1 MNTESEIGALRAD
14 VNRLKTDVTLLEREN
29 RELRALLNRG
39 RGAVWVLGVAAAAVT
54 FLLTQW
60 CSVTEFMR

>member
-1 MNTESEIGALRAD
+1 VNTESEIGALRAD

-60 CSVTEFMR
+60 RSVTEFMR

>member
-14 VNRLKTDVTLLEREN
+14 VNRLKTDVALLEAEN

-39 RGAVWVLGVAAAAVT
+39 RGAVWVLGIAAASVT

-60 CSVTEFMR
+60 RNLTEFIR

>member
-1 MNTESEIGALRAD
+1 MTTEAEIGALRAD
-14 VNRLKTDVTLLEREN
+14 VNRLKADVVLLEREN

-39 RGAVWVLGVAAAAVT
+39 RGAVWVLGIAAATVT

-60 CSVTEFMR
+60 RSLTEFVR

>member
-1 MNTESEIGALRAD
+1 MYTESEIGALRAD

-60 CSVTEFMR
+60 RSVTEFMR

>member
-1 MNTESEIGALRAD
+1 MSAETEIGALRAD
-14 VNRLKTDVTLLEREN
+14 VNRLKADVAILEVEN

-39 RGAVWVLGVAAAAVT
+39 RGAVWVLGIAAAAVT

-60 CSVTEFMR
+60 RNLTEFVR

>member
-60 CSVTEFMR
+60 RSVTEFMR

>member
-1 MNTESEIGALRAD
+1 MITETEIGALRAD
-14 VNRLKTDVTLLEREN
+14 VNRLKTDVAALEREN

-39 RGAVWVLGVAAAAVT
+39 RGAVWVLGIAAAAVT

-60 CSVTEFMR
+60 RSLTEFVR